1 VFIKEEF
8 PRLPLLFTA
17 LNREVQGGDFV
28 NLSGFP
34 ILGLHNKNFPKS
46 PNFFISARE

>member
-1 VFIKEEF
+1 
-8 PRLPLLFTA
+8 LSFTA

-34 ILGLHNKNFPKS
+34 MLGMHNKNYSK
-46 PNFFISARE
+46 IS